1 MFQKE
6 QMFTI
11 LTKKDMNCPFTG
23 IHYYLRVFYRFC
35 KILLFKY
42 LKNHSYSFSIIIY
55 LTNSLEKCP
64 RIMDTTK
71 LSIYSKNWISILYL
85 ASLSL
90 FPFIVGFSRHSNFP
104 TKYTSVSRVESS
116 ISEKLERVLLSFC
129 PVDSI
134 HRYRC

>member
-1 MFQKE
+1 MFRMHKSLANGLPYKEPISSNSGETHNYPSNCMFQKE
-6 QMFTI
+6 QIFAITHNYS
-11 LTKKDMNCPFTG
+11 LFYPKKDMNCPFTG
-23 IHYYLRVFYRFC
+23 IHYYLRLFYRFC

-85 ASLSL
+85 TSLSL
-90 FPFIVGFSRHSNFP
+90 FPFIVGF
-104 TKYTSVSRVESS
+104 
-116 ISEKLERVLLSFC
+116 L
-129 PVDSI
+129 
-134 HRYRC
+134 

>member
-23 IHYYLRVFYRFC
+23 IHYSLRLFYRFC

-64 RIMDTTK
+64 AIRIRDTTK

-85 ASLSL
+85 TSLSL
-90 FPFIVGFSRHSNFP
+90 FPFIVEFSRHSNFP

-116 ISEKLERVLLSFC
+116 ISEKPKRVSLFLS
-129 PVDSI
+129 
-134 HRYRC
+134 RR

>member
-1 MFQKE
+1 
-6 QMFTI
+6 
-11 LTKKDMNCPFTG
+11 MNCTFTG
-23 IHYYLRVFYRFC
+23 IHYSLRLFYRFC
-35 KILLFKY
+35 KTLLSNN

-55 LTNSLEKCP
+55 LTNSLDKCP
-64 RIMDTTK
+64 AIRIRDTTK

-85 ASLSL
+85 TSLSL
-90 FPFIVGFSRHSNFP
+90 FPFIVGFSRHSSFP

>member
-1 MFQKE
+1 
-6 QMFTI
+6 
-11 LTKKDMNCPFTG
+11 MNCTFTG
-23 IHYYLRVFYRFC
+23 IHYSLRLFYRFC
-35 KILLFKY
+35 KILLSNN

-55 LTNSLEKCP
+55 LTNSLDKCP
-64 RIMDTTK
+64 AIRIRDTTK

-85 ASLSL
+85 TSLSL

-116 ISEKLERVLLSFC
+116 ISEKLERGLLSFC